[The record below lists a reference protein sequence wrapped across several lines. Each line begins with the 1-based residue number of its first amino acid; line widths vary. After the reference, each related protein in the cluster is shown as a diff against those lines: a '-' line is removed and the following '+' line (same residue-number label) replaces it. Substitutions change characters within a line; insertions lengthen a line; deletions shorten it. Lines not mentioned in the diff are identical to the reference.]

1 MTTEHGSIDQ
11 GRYIGGSLFQTAVTD
26 ETVEDISRG
35 HYPDSA
41 LAT

>member
-1 MTTEHGSIDQ
+1 MTTVYGSIGR
-11 GRYIGGSLFQTAVTD
+11 GRYIGGSLLQPAVTD